1 MKFIDARGQNCPIP
15 VVMAKKAFQ
24 EGEKIIKITV
34 DNQTA
39 TKNLEKLAQNNG
51 MEYACT
57 PVGADFE
64 VTMGGTLA
72 ESAPEDAVVHQ
83 GNWALFVT
91 DKAIGQAPNELGE
104 TLVKMYFY
112 TLAQGDKLP
121 GVCLFMNEGV
131 KLLENPE
138 IVQSFNELEAKGV
151 KLIFCGACLN
161 FYGISD
167 LCKPENISNMYVIIE
182 EMAKYGKVVKL

>member
-15 VVMAKKAFQ
+15 VIMAKKAF
-24 EGEKIIKITV
+24 EVGEQLIKITV
-34 DNQTA
+34 DNKTA
-39 TKNLEKLAQNNG
+39 TQNLEKLAKNNN
-51 MEYACT
+51 MEYSCT

-72 ESAPEDAVVHQ
+72 EHTAQVAPVHQ

-91 DKAIGQAPNELGE
+91 DKAIGQAPNELGD
-104 TLVKMYFY
+104 TLMKMYFY

-151 KLIFCGACLN
+151 KLVFCGACLN
-161 FYGISD
+161 FYSISD
-167 LCKPENISNMYVIIE
+167 LCKPDNISNMYVIIE
-182 EMAKYGKVVKL
+182 EMEKYGKVVKL